1 MEWTY
6 DNNFLFI
13 KRLKATINRPNIYF
27 VSMVTTYLS
36 YKLQDSTVKNNVNHV
51 NKTHKTTLYIKYNM
65 YRNQD

>member
-6 DNNFLFI
+6 NNNFLFI

-36 YKLQDSTVKNNVNHV
+36 QKLQDSTVKNNVNHAY
-51 NKTHKTTLYIKYNM
+51 KTDKTTLYIKYNM